1 MRTKDETFRG
11 TTSIRQKWR
20 SLRLTKIRLI
30 DNGIFR
36 AGLVSHG
43 QNELT
48 IGFFGNL
55 PGDVR
60 RGALRKLPACCFLL
74 YQRDNCLLFS
84 DKGIIV
90 FSQIGVKFKSMKC
103 KRSQGSSRIIPF
115 IHYSPV
121 IL

>member
-60 RGALRKLPACCFLL
+60 RGRCGSF
-74 YQRDNCLLFS
+74 QRVASFS
-84 DKGIIV
+84 ISV
-90 FSQIGVKFKSMKC
+90 TTAY
-103 KRSQGSSRIIPF
+103 SSRIK
-115 IHYSPV
+115 V
-121 IL
+121 L